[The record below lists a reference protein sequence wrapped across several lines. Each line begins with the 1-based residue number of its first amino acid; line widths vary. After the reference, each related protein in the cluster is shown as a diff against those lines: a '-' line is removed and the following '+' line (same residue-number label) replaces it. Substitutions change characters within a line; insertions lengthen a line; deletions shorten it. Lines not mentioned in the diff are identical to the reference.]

1 IPVTKI
7 KDGEKTNEPIRTR
20 GWTYWHQLFNPR
32 QLLINGLFL
41 EKVNELAKNNVQKV
55 VSLLAINGLANRNSK
70 LMIWNYAYDKS
81 EQTFANQALNTLFN
95 FPVRAMSSIYSCWKF
110 DLRSKDFS
118 CNSQVQLK
126 DARTID
132 TKCDIW
138 ITDPPYADAVNY
150 HELSEFFLAWNKGLI
165 DIFPD
170 WYIDSKRIL
179 AVRGSGET
187 FNSSMVDIYSNLAKY
202 MPDNGLQV
210 VMFTH
215 QDVSVWAD
223 LTSILWSAGLRVTA
237 AWNIATET
245 ESGGLKDG
253 NYVKGTVLLVL
264 RKQTSEDTAYLDEL
278 YPEVENEVKRQ
289 IDSMRELDDK
299 EDPNFTDADYLL
311 AAYAASLK
319 VLTAYKNIEDI
330 DVNYELTKKRE
341 AGEVSPI
348 EQILN
353 EAIKIA
359 YDYLTPA
366 GFDSFTWK
374 MLIPEERYYIKGL
387 DFEKENI
394 YQLGAYQEIARGFG
408 VKEYKALLASS
419 KANNT
424 RLKTAKEFAMRGISD
439 ADKFGSSLLRNVL
452 AALYQSI
459 KAEDTSKGLNWL
471 KNEVP
476 NYWNQR
482 NTIVVLLDFIAT
494 LVHHEHMKHWED
506 EAKYARLLSELVK
519 NDGV

>member
-1 IPVTKI
+1 
-7 KDGEKTNEPIRTR
+7 
-20 GWTYWHQLFNPR
+20 
-32 QLLINGLFL
+32 
-41 EKVNELAKNNVQKV
+41 
-55 VSLLAINGLANRNSK
+55 
-70 LMIWNYAYDKS
+70 
-81 EQTFANQALNTLFN
+81 
-95 FPVRAMSSIYSCWKF
+95 
-110 DLRSKDFS
+110 
-118 CNSQVQLK
+118 
-126 DARTID
+126 
-132 TKCDIW
+132 
-138 ITDPPYADAVNY
+138 
-150 HELSEFFLAWNKGLI
+150 
-165 DIFPD
+165 
-170 WYIDSKRIL
+170 
-179 AVRGSGET
+179 
-187 FNSSMVDIYSNLAKY
+187 
-202 MPDNGLQV
+202 
-210 VMFTH
+210 
-215 QDVSVWAD
+215 
-223 LTSILWSAGLRVTA
+223 
-237 AWNIATET
+237 
-245 ESGGLKDG
+245 
-253 NYVKGTVLLVL
+253 L
-264 RKQTSEDTAYLDEL
+264 RKQISEDTAYLDEL
-278 YPEVENEVKRQ
+278 YPEVEDEVKRQ

-494 LVHHEHMKHWED
+494 LGHHEHMKHWED